1 MTGSSELPVEAE
13 RNRKE
18 RAFRPALDIRK
29 LDGEEYM
36 IAYRLIQPQ
45 EPPQFQDVPKPSP
58 GARQLLI
65 KVGGCGLCHTDLG
78 TVRRRTKEE
87 WGDTQPPFTLGHEI
101 AGWVAEIG
109 QGVVGLKAG
118 EPVAVVPVWGSCG
131 HCPPCRRG
139 EENFCYYISTLNG
152 AGIGFDGGLAEYIV
166 VDARFA
172 VPMGDFDPA
181 LAAPLTDAGLTTYTA
196 MKPALPSLVPGT
208 TAVVIGVGGL
218 GLLAMQFLLTLC
230 SARVIAVDSDA
241 THLQLAKEHG
251 ADNTLPSDQ
260 STAEEIR
267 SLTSGAGA
275 NFILD
280 CVGAEPT
287 LKTGVAAL
295 ARLGGLTLVGA
306 ALKTVPF
313 GLHEVPWGAQLA
325 TSMNGGTVNLREV
338 IELARLGRIETIE
351 DRYPLSRV
359 VDAYRDLVGGKV
371 RGRAVCIPGAAAS
384 VASANVS

>member
-1 MTGSSELPVEAE
+1 
-13 RNRKE
+13 
-18 RAFRPALDIRK
+18 
-29 LDGEEYM
+29 
-36 IAYRLIQPQ
+36 
-45 EPPQFQDVPKPSP
+45 
-58 GARQLLI
+58 
-65 KVGGCGLCHTDLG
+65 
-78 TVRRRTKEE
+78 
-87 WGDTQPPFTLGHEI
+87 
-101 AGWVAEIG
+101 
-109 QGVVGLKAG
+109 
-118 EPVAVVPVWGSCG
+118 
-131 HCPPCRRG
+131 
-139 EENFCYYISTLNG
+139 
-152 AGIGFDGGLAEYIV
+152 
-166 VDARFA
+166 
-172 VPMGDFDPA
+172 
-181 LAAPLTDAGLTTYTA
+181 

-218 GLLAMQFLLTLC
+218 GLLAVQFLRTLC

-251 ADNTLPSDQ
+251 ADNTLPSDA
-260 STAEEIR
+260 STAEQIR

-295 ARLGGLTLVGA
+295 ARLGRLTLVGA

-384 VASANVS
+384 VASTNVS